1 MWQAIFDL
9 VKNISEVLLSSL
21 PNFWKISKN
30 FIDGKYKKV
39 GAGFQRGRLV
49 FDLAFV
55 LQSSPCRQEAGE
67 ARLNAVPWCLT
78 VYDSTFH

>member
-39 GAGFQRGRLV
+39 GAGFLNPV
-49 FDLAFV
+49 DLYFILSLSCNSV
-55 LQSSPCRQEAGE
+55 LIVRKQAKSNSMPYHGA
-67 ARLNAVPWCLT
+67 
-78 VYDSTFH
+78 